1 MPKPGVRMKKQKHS
15 GTPETKMCHH
25 QQQESHLI
33 QQLSLSPAIRKL
45 RRVPTDCPSFP
56 SAIRFCIKYFTLQ
69 KFHLLQ
75 QSNVLLGIW

>member
-1 MPKPGVRMKKQKHS
+1 MPKPGVHMKNKSIQDHQRL
-15 GTPETKMCHH
+15 KMCHH

-45 RRVPTDCPSFP
+45 RWVPTDCPSFP